1 MSSQIASSAFRVA
14 FCSQKMNRG
23 LATVQKLL
31 REEGRILCIDTATN
45 MSAIASHPDIGSGVK
60 SKTLVLHQAQ
70 DLYAE
75 VDIETYPKLAV
86 EVLGGIDVVI
96 FIGAGPPIPS
106 SFVDIEEEVYDYENS
121 ITRAGKFD

>member
-1 MSSQIASSAFRVA
+1 
-14 FCSQKMNRG
+14 
-23 LATVQKLL
+23 
-31 REEGRILCIDTATN
+31 

-106 SFVDIEEEVYDYENS
+106 SFVDIEEEVYDYEKKLPFLTSLADDQAFLSSDDSNS
-121 ITRAGKFD
+121 S